1 MRLLIAE
8 DDLRLLRSLAHIFE
22 TEGYLVDAVARGDDA
37 LAYAESGEYDG
48 LVLDIMMPGRDG
60 VSVLQP
66 LRERGIS
73 TPALFLT
80 AKDGVAERVQGLDA
94 GADDYLAKPFS
105 TSELLARVRAMLR
118 RKDTYTPDLLEACG
132 LVLDRSTFELS
143 AGSERLSLSAK
154 EYQIVE
160 FFMNHAGMI
169 ISADKVLTHIWGW
182 ESDVSMS
189 VLWVHISNIRKKLA
203 ALGSAGEHPIC
214 ARRRLHPRS
223 KQGCE
228 HIMIYR
234 LRKKFIRICMCSFLA
249 VFVVLF
255 GAIFTL
261 TSLQTTHA
269 LDDLAN
275 IIAENDGRFPG
286 YDSLAQ
292 GPAGPPVGITR
303 ESPFTTRFFTVR
315 FDADGAVTTVD
326 ARAIA
331 SIESEDAATL
341 AEAALADRDTR
352 GLERRLSLSSDRIGR
367 WRHTGDLR
375 QRRRRAGGDE
385 SSALRRG
392 SGVRRRQSDRSAVGD
407 AALQTRRAPSRR
419 KRRAAAAIHHRRQS
433 RAQNA
438 TDPHPHQSRHH
449 RG

>member
-8 DDLRLLRSLAHIFE
+8 DDPRLLRSLAHIFE

-60 VSVLQP
+60 VSVLQA
-66 LRERGIS
+66 LREHGIS

-80 AKDGVAERVQGLDA
+80 AKDGVA
-94 GADDYLAKPFS
+94 DDYLANPFS

-203 ALGSAGEHPIC
+203 ALGAP
-214 ARRRLHPRS
+214 
-223 KQGCE
+223 
-228 HIMIYR
+228 
-234 LRKKFIRICMCSFLA
+234 
-249 VFVVLF
+249 
-255 GAIFTL
+255 
-261 TSLQTTHA
+261 
-269 LDDLAN
+269 
-275 IIAENDGRFPG
+275 
-286 YDSLAQ
+286 
-292 GPAGPPVGITR
+292 
-303 ESPFTTRFFTVR
+303 
-315 FDADGAVTTVD
+315 
-326 ARAIA
+326 A
-331 SIESEDAATL
+331 SIRFVRGAGYILEASKDAST
-341 AEAALADRDTR
+341 
-352 GLERRLSLSSDRIGR
+352 S
-367 WRHTGDLR
+367 
-375 QRRRRAGGDE
+375 
-385 SSALRRG
+385 
-392 SGVRRRQSDRSAVGD
+392 
-407 AALQTRRAPSRR
+407 
-419 KRRAAAAIHHRRQS
+419 
-433 RAQNA
+433 
-438 TDPHPHQSRHH
+438 
-449 RG
+449 